1 MARSCVRV
9 TRADRRERKP
19 GAGGGGVPAESSQD
33 LGKQVSS
40 LSHSCVCLVG
50 VFISGVA
57 RPEVVRCWW
66 PTVHP

>member
-50 VFISGVA
+50 VFI
-57 RPEVVRCWW
+57 
-66 PTVHP
+66 